1 MLLRRWERARQG
13 DGQLVL
19 MVGKPGLGKSH
30 LIEEFHARLR
40 EVPHTW
46 AEWSCSQLLQLPLQQ
61 TPMERRMRKSQT
73 HSGPSVRSPAMTSA
87 PPQSE
92 NHVGLTFWKNA
103 LTKRTM
109 IWLPELPDYKASY
122 WHAEYPEILPA
133 GAVSIKV
140 ARGKAP
146 RTPALLLRRCGWSVA
161 GFHILRLL
169 HCHLELLRRHHR
181 NA

>member
-1 MLLRRWERARQG
+1 MLTALNICPIEGAGESKSARVKA
-13 DGQLVL
+13 DTTSALHCN
-19 MVGKPGLGKSH
+19 KSH

-103 LTKRTM
+103 LTVLRM
-109 IWLPELPDYKASY
+109 
-122 WHAEYPEILPA
+122 
-133 GAVSIKV
+133 VS
-140 ARGKAP
+140 GQ
-146 RTPALLLRRCGWSVA
+146 
-161 GFHILRLL
+161 
-169 HCHLELLRRHHR
+169 
-181 NA
+181 